1 MTLCLKIIFL
11 VCPICMPVFFL
22 FSNEPEL
29 GAKIYPGMALIP
41 FPTSILDEIQTH
53 NLSIVSRV
61 R

>member
-1 MTLCLKIIFL
+1 
-11 VCPICMPVFFL
+11 MPVFFL